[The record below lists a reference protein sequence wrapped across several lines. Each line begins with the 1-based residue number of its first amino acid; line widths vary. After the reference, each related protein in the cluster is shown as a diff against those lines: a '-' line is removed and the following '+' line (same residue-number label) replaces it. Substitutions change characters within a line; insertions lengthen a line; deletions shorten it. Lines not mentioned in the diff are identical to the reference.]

1 MAKAPHNKRPQAPNV
16 PASADVAVPSI
27 AEERSPTAYIAEL
40 YGRSPDVYKD
50 RTTAIEVARLCPFRK
65 TKCDV
70 TANRNRVATLNLTY
84 KGVKDDAE
92 SITGMYGSEPLPLG
106 ICSCWTT
113 RQNETAAKP
122 WILCPKRLLT
132 LEPPCPLIPREVRQL
147 IGIDEGARVG
157 VWSELKLRVNDK
169 QGAQFFEYTFDYL
182 LMEIN
187 DDGEPVGVPYII
199 EVMTSS
205 TRGGGLSE
213 HMADTLLG
221 RKQRHLG
228 NVVDSVY
235 TPNYRQVFGR
245 MVSQFVAKSEIAE
258 AWGGRAI
265 WVFQDVLLDYIE
277 QTTAFDS
284 KKLKAHP
291 KGNVY
296 GEVYSL
302 KEPDPTKAMQAD
314 GLQLVHHQS
323 LRGRARLIEHSE
335 DYTAF
340 LGLGFSPSLDELR
353 KTLRRGYKLK
363 QRKPEFGRLFFF
375 RWGEDYDPRDTEPAA
390 GN

>member
-1 MAKAPHNKRPQAPNV
+1 MAKGSRKKKVIPLPV
-16 PASADVAVPSI
+16 PASAEAAPII
-27 AEERSPTAYIAEL
+27 ASNERSPTAYVAEL
-40 YGRSPDVYKD
+40 YGRAPDVYKD
-50 RTTAIEVARLCPFRK
+50 RVTALEVARLCPFRN

-70 TANRNRVATLNLTY
+70 SANRNRVATLNLNY
-84 KGVKDDAE
+84 EGVRDDARA
-92 SITGMYGSEPLPLG
+92 ITAIYGKEPLPLG

-113 RQNETAAKP
+113 RQNEIVAKP

-132 LEPPCPLIPREVRQL
+132 LEPPRPLIPREVRNL
-147 IGIDEGARVG
+147 IEVEEGARVG
-157 VWSELKLRVNDK
+157 VWSELKLRVNDE
-169 QGAQFFEYTFDYL
+169 QGNKFFEYTFDYL
-182 LMEIN
+182 LMQIN
-187 DDGEPVGVPYII
+187 DEGEPIGAPYII

-213 HMADTLLG
+213 HMADVLLG

-258 AWGGRAI
+258 AWGGKAI

-284 KKLKAHP
+284 NKLKPHR

-296 GEVYSL
+296 CEVYSL
-302 KEPDPTKAMQAD
+302 KEPNAKEAKPTD
-314 GLQLVHHQS
+314 GLQLIHHKS

-340 LGLGFSPSLDELR
+340 LGLGFAPDLEGL
-353 KTLRRGYKLK
+353 KTTLRRGYKQK
-363 QRKPEFGRLFFF
+363 QKKPGFGRLFFF
-375 RWGEDYDPRDTEPAA
+375 KWGEDYDPRDTEPAA
-390 GN
+390 DS

>member
-1 MAKAPHNKRPQAPNV
+1 MAKSPRRKRAIPAPV
-16 PASADVAVPSI
+16 PASADAAPI
-27 AEERSPTAYIAEL
+27 IKGGERSPTAYIAEL
-40 YGRSPDVYKD
+40 YGRAPDVYKD
-50 RTTAIEVARLCPFRK
+50 RKTALEVARLCPFRN

-70 TANRNRVATLNLTY
+70 SANRNRVATLDLDY
-84 KGVKDDAE
+84 KGIRADANA
-92 SITGMYGSEPLPLG
+92 ITAVYGNEPLPLG

-113 RQNETAAKP
+113 RQNETIAKP

-132 LEPPCPLIPREVRQL
+132 LEPPRPLIPREVRN
-147 IGIDEGARVG
+147 IIEIKKGARVG
-157 VWSELKLRVNDK
+157 VWSELKLRLNDDEGNK
-169 QGAQFFEYTFDYL
+169 FFEYTFDYL
-182 LMEIN
+182 LMQIDEA
-187 DDGEPVGVPYII
+187 GEPVGVPYILEI
-199 EVMTSS
+199 MTSS

-213 HMADTLLG
+213 HMADVLLG

-228 NVVDSVY
+228 SVVDSVY

-258 AWGGRAI
+258 AWGGKAI

-284 KKLKAHP
+284 KKLKPHK

-296 GEVYSL
+296 CEVYSL
-302 KEPDPTKAMQAD
+302 KEPAPKKANAAD
-314 GLQLVHHQS
+314 GLQLVHHKS

-340 LGLGFSPSLDELR
+340 LGLGFAPSLEELK
-353 KTLRRGYKLK
+353 KTLRRGYKQK
-363 QRKPEFGRLFFF
+363 QKKPEFGRLFFF

-390 GN
+390 DT